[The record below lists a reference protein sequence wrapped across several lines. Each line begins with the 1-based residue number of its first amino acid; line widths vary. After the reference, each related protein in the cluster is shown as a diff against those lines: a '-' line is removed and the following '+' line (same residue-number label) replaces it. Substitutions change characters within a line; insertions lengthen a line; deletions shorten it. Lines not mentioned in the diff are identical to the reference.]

1 MELLLNN
8 KDILNTVKDIGKK
21 LELEKDLDGIKNQL
35 GKVLTNTVDKV
46 AAYTIKA
53 MPIPDGF
60 KDVLYDVKE
69 AFKTKDF
76 KEIVSTAVSS
86 SVREG
91 LEMVGLD
98 KDQIKS
104 IGELKDIA
112 QKGGLMYGLKAGIEI
127 VAKKYLKNNLVGNYV
142 YDFFN
147 NIKDAPLS
155 SKFLDKVQG
164 SIIKIEESKEEFLD
178 KCNEF
183 KEAYENFD
191 IDKISA
197 LAKDVEKS
205 FKNVKQDME
214 CIRKNKTIQNIFT
227 LVNNKKEKL
236 TDSQLKLCNMM

>member
-1 MELLLNN
+1 MELLLDNN
-8 KDILNTVKDIGKK
+8 ILNTVRDISKE
-21 LELEKDLDGIKNQL
+21 LELEKDLDGIKKEL
-35 GKVLTNTVDKV
+35 GKVLVSTVDKV
-46 AAYTIKA
+46 ATYTIKA

-76 KEIVSTAVSS
+76 KEVVSTAVSS

-91 LEMVGLD
+91 LEILGLD
-98 KDQIKS
+98 KAQIKS
-104 IGELKDIA
+104 IGQIKDVA
-112 QKGGLMYGLKAGIEI
+112 QKGGLMYGIKAGIEI

-147 NIKDAPLS
+147 KLKDAPLS
-155 SKFLDKVQG
+155 STFVDKVEG
-164 SIIKIEESKEEFLD
+164 SINKITEAKEEFLN

-191 IDKISA
+191 MDRISV

-205 FKNVKQDME
+205 FKSVHQDME

-227 LVNNKKEKL
+227 LVSNKKEKL
-236 TDSQLKLCNMM
+236 TDAQLKLCNMM

>member
-1 MELLLNN
+1 MELLLDNN
-8 KDILNTVKDIGKK
+8 DILNTVKDIRRE

-46 AAYTIKA
+46 ATYTIKA

-60 KDVLYDVKE
+60 KDVLYDIKE

-76 KEIVSTAVSS
+76 KEIVNTAVSS

-91 LEMVGLD
+91 LEALGLD
-98 KDQIKS
+98 KAHIKS
-104 IGELKDIA
+104 VSELKDVA
-112 QKGGLMYGLKAGIEI
+112 QKGGLMYGIKAGIEI
-127 VAKKYLKNNLVGNYV
+127 VAKKYLKNNLVGDYV

-147 NIKDAPLS
+147 KLKDAPLS
-155 SKFLDKVQG
+155 SSFTY
-164 SIIKIEESKEEFLD
+164 KIEGSVSKIVAAKEDFLD

-183 KEAYENFD
+183 KEAYEKFD
-191 IDKISA
+191 MDRISA

-227 LVNNKKEKL
+227 LVSNKKEKL
-236 TDSQLKLCNMM
+236 TDAQLKLCNVM

>member
-1 MELLLNN
+1 MELLLDNN
-8 KDILNTVKDIGKK
+8 EILNTMKDIRKE

-35 GKVLTNTVDKV
+35 GKVVTNTVDKV
-46 AAYTIKA
+46 ATYTIKA

-76 KEIVSTAVSS
+76 KEIINTAVSS

-91 LEMVGLD
+91 LEVLGLD
-98 KDQIKS
+98 KTQIKN
-104 IGELKDIA
+104 IVEFKDVA
-112 QKGGLMYGLKAGIEI
+112 QKGGLMYGIKAGIEI

-147 NIKDAPLS
+147 KLKDAPLS
-155 SKFLDKVQG
+155 STFTDKVEV
-164 SIIKIEESKEEFLD
+164 SVNKIVDAKEEFLD
-178 KCNEF
+178 KCNAF

-191 IDKISA
+191 MDRISA

-227 LVNNKKEKL
+227 LVSNKKEKL
-236 TDSQLKLCNMM
+236 TDAQLKLCNMM

>member
-1 MELLLNN
+1 MELLLDNN
-8 KDILNTVKDIGKK
+8 DILNTVRDISKE

-46 AAYTIKA
+46 ATYTIKA

-91 LEMVGLD
+91 LEILGLD
-98 KDQIKS
+98 KSQVKNIE
-104 IGELKDIA
+104 ELKEVA
-112 QKGGLMYGLKAGIEI
+112 QKGGLMYGVKAGIEI
-127 VAKKYLKNNLVGNYV
+127 VAKKHLKNNLVGNYV

-147 NIKDAPLS
+147 QLRDAPLS
-155 SKFLDKVQG
+155 TTFLDKVEG
-164 SIIKIEESKEEFLD
+164 SINKIAEAKEEFLR
-178 KCNEF
+178 KCDEF
-183 KEAYENFD
+183 KDAYQNFD
-191 IDKISA
+191 MDKISV

-227 LVNNKKEKL
+227 LVSNKKEKL
-236 TDSQLKLCNMM
+236 TDAQLKLCNMM